1 MTSNLVGELFAF
13 ILTIMVFS
21 YIIGDNPFYRAAVHA
36 FLGVAAGYMT
46 VITLQGVI
54 YPRLFSVYAAATSGD
69 VVGALLLAVPFILSI
84 FILLRV
90 SGSLAPIGNIVI
102 ALMVGVGA
110 ALAIGG
116 AIMGTIIPQVQA
128 SWSDAANPDVADRLL
143 VWVPSVLGTTLVLL
157 YFLYVGRNNAA
168 GHGERPRILLPVNI
182 AGESFLTVA
191 LAALY
196 VGTLAATFT
205 LLVERVGFMY
215 LFVTDRLQPFITGS
229 IF

>member
-21 YIIGDNPFYRAAVHA
+21 YIIGDNPVYRIAVHA

-54 YPRLFSVYAAATSGD
+54 YPRLNLVYVAATSGD

-116 AIMGTIIPQVQA
+116 AIVGTIIPQVQA
-128 SWSDAANPDVADRLL
+128 SWSDTSSLL

-168 GHGERPRILLPVNI
+168 GHGERPRLLLPVTW
-182 AGESFLTVA
+182 AGQGFLTVA

-205 LLVERVGFMY
+205 LLVERVGSMY
-215 LFVTDRLQPFITGS
+215 LFVTGPLQSFFTGS

>member
-1 MTSNLVGELFAF
+1 MSPTLVGEFLAF

-21 YIIGDNPFYRAAVHA
+21 YIIGDNPVYRIAVHA
-36 FLGVAAGYMT
+36 FLGVAAAYMT

-54 YPRLFSVYAAATSGD
+54 YPRLILVYEAAANQGD
-69 VVGALLLAVPFILSI
+69 FAGALILAVPFILAI
-84 FILLRV
+84 FMFLRA
-90 SGSLAPIGNIVI
+90 STTLAPIGNFVI
-102 ALMVGVGA
+102 ALMVGVGS
-110 ALAIGG
+110 ALAVAG

-128 SWSDAANPDVADRLL
+128 SWGETDNLL

-157 YFLYVGRNNAA
+157 YFLYIGRNNAA
-168 GHGERPRILLPVNI
+168 GKGERPRLLLPI
-182 AGESFLTVA
+182 TWAGQGFLTVA

-205 LLVERVGFMY
+205 LLIDRVGSIY
-215 LFVTDRLQPFITGS
+215 LFITGPLQVALTS

>member
-1 MTSNLVGELFAF
+1 MSNPIGELFAF

-21 YIIGDNPFYRAAVHA
+21 YIIGDNPVYRVAIHA

-54 YPRLFSVYAAATSGD
+54 YPRLYLVYMAATSGD
-69 VVGALLLAVPFILSI
+69 VVGAILLAVPFILSI

-90 SGSLAPIGNIVI
+90 SGSLAPIGNVVI

-128 SWSDAANPDVADRLL
+128 SWSDTNSLL

-157 YFLYVGRNNAA
+157 YFLYTGRNNAA
-168 GHGERPRILLPVNI
+168 GHGERPRLLLPVTW
-182 AGESFLTVA
+182 AGQGFLTVV

-205 LLVERVGFMY
+205 LLVERVGSMY
-215 LFVTDRLQPFITGS
+215 LFVTGPLQSFFTGS